1 MHWLT
6 YFFVIM
12 FLFFIILVL
21 ALSFPIALLVTPP
34 KAGYSKK
41 TVLENIS
48 HHIPGHF
55 HIRISFTTLNLPQV
69 LPFYL
74 ITSGLKGSFQS

>member
-41 TVLENIS
+41 QFWKT
-48 HHIPGHF
+48 
-55 HIRISFTTLNLPQV
+55 
-69 LPFYL
+69 YL
-74 ITSGLKGSFQS
+74 ITSLVIFILGFLLLLLTFHKYFRFT